1 MHGPL
6 KMANEQMPDP
16 NIAAG
21 GQIASSGM
29 KMHLR
34 TDSRGSDPR
43 AADWGL
49 YRSAYDKDSCGFGLI
64 ASLDDT
70 PSHWVLQTAI
80 SSLNRLTHR
89 GAVAADGKT
98 GDGCGLLIKNPARF
112 LRAVAAEAGLVLD
125 AQFAAGFVFL
135 NRDERKA
142 QEARRVLKAEIER
155 EKMNVAGFR
164 AVSVDPSACGLEAL
178 KTSPRIEQVFVNSSA
193 DIDEATFNRR
203 LYMVRRRTE
212 KMLQSVDPVFY
223 IPSLS
228 ASTIVYKAMVMPQY
242 LAQFYPDLE
251 DPRMEAS
258 VVVFHQRFSTN
269 TLPQWRLAHPYR
281 YLAHNGEINTVQGNR
296 SWAVARGPLFRSP
309 LLPDLGDVLPVVS
322 LTGSDS
328 QSLDNMLELL
338 LMGGLDPMHAMRML
352 VPPAWQS
359 VDMIDPDLK
368 AFYEYYATHM
378 EPWDGPAG
386 IVLTDGRYAC
396 CTLDRNGLRPARWV
410 ITKNRHITIASE
422 AGVWDYSPEDV
433 VRKGKLGPGEILA
446 LDLQT
451 SELMDTKQ
459 VDDLLKSR
467 HPYKV
472 WLKKGVRYL
481 QTDLIDPRLAAEPF
495 DRDTLAV
502 FQKMFNVSAEER
514 DEIVRVL
521 AEDESEAV
529 GSMGDDTPM
538 PVLSKKVRSLYDY
551 FRQQFAQVTNP
562 PIDSLRESIVMS
574 LQTQIGPECNI
585 FVPAPQHAEQ
595 IVLSSPILSQRK
607 LRQIVALADSGV
619 PHEFVDLQFP
629 AEMDLKTA
637 ILKVCD
643 QAEAAVRAGKLVLL
657 LSDRYPVKGKMPIHA
672 LLATGA
678 VHHRL
683 VRTGL
688 RCKCNILVETG
699 TARDAH
705 HFACLLGYGATAVY
719 PYLAYQTLFDLMRK
733 GVLKMNADTR
743 QELGRSY
750 RRGIR
755 KGLFKIMS
763 KMGISTIASYRSA
776 QLFEIVG
783 LSDEVVS
790 LCFEGSESRIQGA
803 DFADLKTD
811 LEYLARRAW
820 DPAESVSQGG
830 LLKYMHDGEYHMYN
844 PDVIALLQAAVMS
857 GDYGQYKQYAAL
869 VNERPISC
877 IRDLLKLK
885 ANRAAIAIE
894 EVEPITAL
902 FKRFDGA
909 GMSLGALSPEAH
921 EALAIAMNRLG
932 ARSNSGEGGED
943 PLRYATEKNSKIKQ
957 VASGRFGVTPEY
969 LINAEVLQIKI
980 AQGAKP
986 GEGGQLPGHKVNE
999 MIARLRFARPGVG
1012 LISPPPHHDIYS
1024 IEDLAQ
1030 LIFDLKQVNPRALVS
1045 VKLVAEPGVGTVAA
1059 GVTKAYADLITISG
1073 YDGGTGASP
1082 LSSIKYAGTPWEL
1095 GLAET
1100 HQTLRAN
1107 ELRHRVRLQTDG
1119 GLKTGLDVIK
1129 AAIIGAESFGFG
1141 TAPMVALGCKYL
1153 RICHL
1158 NNCATGVATQH
1169 NVLRTKYFIG
1179 LPEMVMNYFRFVA
1192 QECREIM
1199 AALGVRSLE
1208 ELIGHTE
1215 LLEILPGET
1224 SKQRKLDLKPVLAN
1238 SSLVSST
1245 PQFCVNPHNAPFDQ
1259 GALGEKMLEDMR
1271 HAIETK
1277 SGGEFSYR
1285 ISNFNRS
1292 IGARISGEIARRWG
1306 NKGMSA
1312 APLTVTLKGSA
1323 GQSFGVWNAG
1333 GLHLHLEGEA
1343 NDYVGKGMAAGK
1355 IVLKPPAQST
1365 FNARETVIMGNTCL
1379 YGATGGE
1386 LYAAGTAGERFAVRN
1401 SGALAVVEG
1410 AGDHCCEYMT
1420 GGVVC
1425 VLGRT
1430 GVNFGAGFTGGFAYV
1445 LDMERDFVDRYN
1457 HELIDIHRVSPEGM
1471 GIHVQHLRGLIEQH
1485 VDETGSLWGAQL
1497 LNDFRS
1503 YIGRFWVVKPKAA
1516 AIDSLLTNLRRA
1528 A

>member
-1 MHGPL
+1 
-6 KMANEQMPDP
+6 
-16 NIAAG
+16 
-21 GQIASSGM
+21 
-29 KMHLR
+29 
-34 TDSRGSDPR
+34 
-43 AADWGL
+43 
-49 YRSAYDKDSCGFGLI
+49 
-64 ASLDDT
+64 
-70 PSHWVLQTAI
+70 
-80 SSLNRLTHR
+80 
-89 GAVAADGKT
+89 
-98 GDGCGLLIKNPARF
+98 
-112 LRAVAAEAGLVLD
+112 
-125 AQFAAGFVFL
+125 
-135 NRDERKA
+135 
-142 QEARRVLKAEIER
+142 
-155 EKMNVAGFR
+155 
-164 AVSVDPSACGLEAL
+164 
-178 KTSPRIEQVFVNSSA
+178 
-193 DIDEATFNRR
+193 
-203 LYMVRRRTE
+203 
-212 KMLQSVDPVFY
+212 
-223 IPSLS
+223 
-228 ASTIVYKAMVMPQY
+228 
-242 LAQFYPDLE
+242 
-251 DPRMEAS
+251 
-258 VVVFHQRFSTN
+258 
-269 TLPQWRLAHPYR
+269 
-281 YLAHNGEINTVQGNR
+281 
-296 SWAVARGPLFRSP
+296 
-309 LLPDLGDVLPVVS
+309 
-322 LTGSDS
+322 
-328 QSLDNMLELL
+328 
-338 LMGGLDPMHAMRML
+338 
-352 VPPAWQS
+352 
-359 VDMIDPDLK
+359 
-368 AFYEYYATHM
+368 M

-386 IVLTDGRYAC
+386 IVVTDGRYAC

-422 AGVWDYSPEDV
+422 AGVWDYLPEDV

-451 SELMDTKQ
+451 AELMDTKQ
-459 VDDLLKSR
+459 VDDLLKNR

-495 DRDTLAV
+495 DRDTLAL
-502 FQKMFNVSAEER
+502 FQKMYNVSAEER
-514 DEIVRVL
+514 DEIIRVL

-538 PVLSKKVRSLYDY
+538 PVLSRKVRSLYDY

-574 LQTQIGPECNI
+574 LQTQIGPEANI
-585 FVPAPQHAEQ
+585 FVPAQQHAEQ

-607 LRQIVALADSGV
+607 LRQIMGLEDSGV
-619 PHEFVDLQFP
+619 PHEFIDLQYD
-629 AEMDLKTA
+629 EQLDLKAA
-637 ILKVCD
+637 ILAVCD
-643 QAEAAVRAGKLVLL
+643 RAEAAVRAGKLVLL
-657 LSDRYPVKGKMPIHA
+657 LSDRYLVRGKIPIQA

-683 VRTGL
+683 VKTGL

-699 TARDAH
+699 TARDSH
-705 HFACLLGYGATAVY
+705 HFACLIGYGATAVY

-733 GVLKMNADTR
+733 GAVKMDADTR

-783 LSDEVVS
+783 LGEDVVS
-790 LCFEGSESRIQGA
+790 LCFEGSDSRIQGA
-803 DFADLKTD
+803 DFTDLKTD
-811 LEYLARRAW
+811 AEYLAKRAW
-820 DPAESVSQGG
+820 DPTEIVEQGG
-830 LLKYMHDGEYHMYN
+830 LLKYMHNGEYHMYN
-844 PDVIALLQAAVMS
+844 PDVIATLQSAVMS
-857 GDYGQYKQYAAL
+857 GDYEQYKQYAAL
-869 VNERPISC
+869 VNERPVSC
-877 IRDLLKLK
+877 IRDLLRLK
-885 ANRAAIAIE
+885 PGAHPIPIDQ
-894 EVEPITAL
+894 VESVTSIL
-902 FKRFDGA
+902 KRFDSA

-943 PLRYATEKNSKIKQ
+943 PVRYGTEKNSKIKQ

-969 LINAEVLQIKI
+969 LINAEVLQIKV

-986 GEGGQLPGHKVNE
+986 GEGGQLPGHKVND

-1030 LIFDLKQVNPRALVS
+1030 LIFDLKQVNPQALVS

-1059 GVTKAYADLITISG
+1059 GVAKAYADLITISG

-1129 AAIIGAESFGFG
+1129 AALIGAESFGFG

-1169 NVLRTKYFIG
+1169 NVLRTKFFIG
-1179 LPEMVMNYFRFVA
+1179 LPEMVMNYFKFVA
-1192 QECREIM
+1192 EECREIM
-1199 AALGVRSLE
+1199 AAMGVRTIAE
-1208 ELIGHTE
+1208 MIGHTE
-1215 LLEILPGET
+1215 LLAVLPGET
-1224 SKQRKLDLKPVLAN
+1224 PKQRKLDLQPVLAN
-1238 SSLVSST
+1238 SGLVSSQ
-1245 PQFCVNPHNAPFDQ
+1245 PQFCTDPRNEPFDKGVMAEQMLRDMSEAIQ
-1259 GALGEKMLEDMR
+1259 GK
-1271 HAIETK
+1271 T
-1277 SGGEFSYR
+1277 GGQFSYSV
-1285 ISNFNRS
+1285 SNYHRS
-1292 IGARISGEIARRWG
+1292 VGARISGEIAKRWG
-1306 NKGMSA
+1306 NNGMSG
-1312 APLTVTLKGSA
+1312 APIVVNLKGSA

-1343 NDYVGKGMAAGK
+1343 NDYVGKGMAGGR
-1355 IVLKPPAQST
+1355 IILKPHARSA
-1365 FNARETVIMGNTCL
+1365 FIARETIIMGNTCL

-1420 GGVVC
+1420 GGVVL
-1425 VLGRT
+1425 VMGRT

-1457 HELIDIHRVSPEGM
+1457 HQLIDIHRVSPEGM
-1471 GIHVQHLRGLIEQH
+1471 GTHVQHLRGLIEQH
-1485 VDETGSLWGAQL
+1485 VDFTGSVWGIQL
-1497 LNDFRS
+1497 LNDFRT
-1503 YIGRFWVVKPKAA
+1503 YIGKFWVVKPKAA
-1516 AIDSLLTNLRRA
+1516 AIDSLLVNLRRA

>member
-1 MHGPL
+1 MGTTL
-6 KMANEQMPDP
+6 VNSL
-16 NIAAG
+16 G
-21 GQIASSGM
+21 IASG
-29 KMHLR
+29 LDAR
-34 TDSRGSDPR
+34 DQ
-43 AADWGL
+43 DWGL
-49 YRSAYDKDSCGFGLI
+49 YRRAYERDSCGFGLI
-64 ASLDDT
+64 ANLDDRA
-70 PSHWVLQTAI
+70 SHWLVQTAI

-89 GAVAADGKT
+89 GAIAADGKT
-98 GDGCGLLIKNPARF
+98 GDGCGLLLKMPVVF
-112 LRAVAAEAGLVLD
+112 LRAAAAEAGFSLSPL
-125 AQFAAGFVFL
+125 FAAGLVFL
-135 NRDERKA
+135 NRVPALADA
-142 QEARRVLKAEIER
+142 ARATLIAELQR
-155 EKMNVAGFR
+155 ENLEVAGFR
-164 AVSVDPSACGLEAL
+164 TVPVDPAACGDEAL
-178 KTSPRIEQVFVNSSA
+178 KSLPVIEQLFVNVHG
-193 DIDEATFNRR
+193 DLDEATFNRK
-203 LYMVRRRTE
+203 LFLARRRTE
-212 KMLQSVDPVFY
+212 KKVDASDTAFY

-228 ASTIVYKAMVMPQY
+228 ASTIVYKGMVMPQF
-242 LAQFYPDLE
+242 LAQFYADLK

-309 LLPDLGDVLPVVS
+309 VLPDLSDILPLVS

-352 VPPAWQS
+352 IPPAWQS

-410 ITKNRHITIASE
+410 ITKDRHITVASE
-422 AGVWDYSPEDV
+422 AGVWDYLAEDV
-433 VRKGKLGPGEILA
+433 VAKGKLGPGEILA

-451 SELMDTKQ
+451 GELMDTKR

-467 HPYKV
+467 HPYKA

-495 DRDTLAV
+495 DRETLAL
-502 FQKMFNVSAEER
+502 FQKMYNVSAEER
-514 DEIVRVL
+514 DEIIRVL

-538 PVLSKKVRSLYDY
+538 PVLSRKTRSLYDY

-585 FVPAPQHAEQ
+585 FVPAQQHAEQ

-607 LRQIVALADSGV
+607 LRQIMALADSGV
-619 PHEFVDLQFP
+619 PHEFLSLQYDEGVDLK
-629 AEMDLKTA
+629 AA
-637 ILKVCD
+637 IIAVCD

-657 LSDRYPVKGKMPIHA
+657 LSDRYLVKGKLPIHA

-678 VHHRL
+678 VHRRL
-683 VRTGL
+683 VLAGL

-705 HFACLLGYGATAVY
+705 HCACLIGYGATAVY
-719 PYLAYQTLFDLMRK
+719 PYLAYQTLFDLLRK
-733 GVLKMNADTR
+733 GSLKMDFDT
-743 QELGRSY
+743 QMEIGRRY
-750 RRGIR
+750 RRAIR

-783 LSDEVVS
+783 LADEVVE
-790 LCFEGSESRIQGA
+790 LCFEGSDSRIAGA
-803 DFADLKTD
+803 DFTDLKRD
-811 LEYLARRAW
+811 NEYLAARAW
-820 DPAESVSQGG
+820 NPMISIEQGG
-830 LLKYMHDGEYHMYN
+830 LLKYVHNGEYHMYN
-844 PDVIALLQAAVMS
+844 PDVIATLQAAVMS
-857 GDYGQYKQYAAL
+857 SDYALYKQYASL
-869 VNERPISC
+869 VNERPVSC

-885 ANRAAIAIE
+885 PSAAPISID
-894 EVEPITAL
+894 EVEPISAIL
-902 FKRFDGA
+902 ARFDSA

-921 EALAIAMNRLG
+921 ESLAIAMNRLG

-943 PLRYATEKNSKIKQ
+943 PIRYGTEKNSKIKQ

-986 GEGGQLPGHKVNE
+986 GEGGQLPGHKVND

-1030 LIFDLKQVNPRALVS
+1030 LIFDLKQVNPTALVS

-1059 GVTKAYADLITISG
+1059 GVAKAYADLITISG
-1073 YDGGTGASP
+1073 HDGGTGASP

-1129 AAIIGAESFGFG
+1129 AALIGAESFGFG

-1158 NNCATGVATQH
+1158 NNCATGIATQ
-1169 NVLRTKYFIG
+1169 NNILRTKYFIG
-1179 LPEMVMNYFRFVA
+1179 LPEMVMNYFKFVA
-1192 QECREIM
+1192 EEVREIM
-1199 AALGVRSLE
+1199 ASMGVRSLS
-1208 ELIGHTE
+1208 ELIGQTQ

-1224 SKQRKLDLKPVLAN
+1224 DKQRKLNLRPLLAN
-1238 SSLVSST
+1238 SELVSDR
-1245 PQFCVNPHNAPFDQ
+1245 PQYCVDPHNAPFDK
-1259 GALGEKMLEDMR
+1259 GALAEKMFSDMQQ
-1271 HAIETK
+1271 AIATK
-1277 SGGEFSYR
+1277 SGGRFEYR
-1285 ISNFNRS
+1285 VSNFHRS
-1292 IGARISGEIARRWG
+1292 IGARLSGEIAKRWG
-1306 NKGMSA
+1306 NHGMSE
-1312 APLTVTLKGSA
+1312 APIVVSLRGSA

-1333 GLHLHLEGEA
+1333 GLHLQLEGEA
-1343 NDYVGKGMAAGK
+1343 NDYVGKGMAGGR
-1355 IVLKPPAQST
+1355 IVIKPPERSS
-1365 FNARETVIMGNTCL
+1365 FLARETIIMGNTCL

-1386 LYAAGTAGERFAVRN
+1386 LYAAGCAGERFAVRN
-1401 SGALAVVEG
+1401 SGALAVLEG

-1420 GGVVC
+1420 GGVIC

-1457 HELIDIHRVSPEGM
+1457 HDLIDIHRVSPEGM
-1471 GIHVQHLRGLIEQH
+1471 GTHVQHLRGLIEQH
-1485 VDETGSLWGAQL
+1485 VAATNSAWGATL

-1503 YIGRFWVVKPKAA
+1503 FIGKFWVVKPKAA
-1516 AIDSLLTNLRRA
+1516 AIGSLLENLRRA